1 MKILRETEAAQT
13 MPPGNSNTP
22 GLTPKFLCYV
32 HLSRVIASL
41 LLTESVYKMNSNH
54 QSTDFNSICIV
65 RLSAIGDVTHML
77 PIIHSIQKFRPGVK
91 ITWIIGKTE
100 HKLVGDLENVEFI
113 QFNKRLG
120 IKAYREVLSSL
131 SGRKFDV
138 LLACQVSLRANI
150 LSALISAKRK
160 IGYDNSRAK
169 DLHSLVITE
178 KIPEAKV
185 HVLDSFFQFIEHIGI
200 PHKKFD
206 WSLPIPKE
214 AHEFAQM
221 HIPEAKLV
229 LAISPCS
236 SHVLRNWS
244 IQSYVDVANYAIET
258 YNMQIVLLGGM
269 SDLEHE
275 FGEKISAQLKQPPIN
290 LIGKDTLKK
299 LLAILQRCTA
309 LLTPD
314 SGPAHMATCVNT
326 PVLALHA
333 ASNSQRSGPYL
344 SLPWCIDKYAEAAE
358 LHFRQSASQIKWGT
372 KIEKSGVMD
381 LIKPEDVIIKLD
393 KLLQT

>member
-1 MKILRETEAAQT
+1 MILRAIECAQT
-13 MPPGNSNTP
+13 NPAENLSTHC
-22 GLTPKFLCYV
+22 LTPKFLCYV
-32 HLSRVIASL
+32 RLSRVVASL
-41 LLTESVYKMNSNH
+41 LLTESVYKMSSNS
-54 QSTDFNSICIV
+54 QSTDFQSICIV

-77 PIIHSIQKFRPGVK
+77 PIIHSIQKFRPGTS

-113 QFNKRLG
+113 QFNKSLG
-120 IKAYREVLSSL
+120 INAYREVLTKL
-131 SGRKFDV
+131 AGRKFDV

-160 IGYDNSRAK
+160 VGYDNSRAK
-169 DLHSLVITE
+169 DFHSLVVNE
-178 KIPEAKV
+178 KIPAANV

-200 PHKKFD
+200 AHKKFD
-206 WSLPIPKE
+206 WSLPIPQQD
-214 AHEFAQM
+214 HEFARE
-221 HIPEAKLV
+221 HIPANKRV

-236 SHVLRNWS
+236 SHTLRNWS
-244 IQSYVDVANYAIET
+244 IQSYIDVANYAIEKH
-258 YNMQIVLLGGM
+258 NMHIVLLGGN
-269 SDLEHE
+269 SDLELE
-275 FGEKISAQLKQPPIN
+275 FGEKISAQLKQAPTN

-344 SLPWCIDKYAEAAE
+344 SLPWCIDKYSEAAMR
-358 LHFRQSASQIKWGT
+358 HFNKSAEQIKWGT
-372 KIEKSGVMD
+372 KIEKPGVMD

-393 KLLQT
+393 KLLKT

>member
-1 MKILRETEAAQT
+1 MSSEDTL
-13 MPPGNSNTP
+13 NTD
-22 GLTPKFLCYV
+22 
-32 HLSRVIASL
+32 I
-41 LLTESVYKMNSNH
+41 
-54 QSTDFNSICIV
+54 NSICIV

-77 PIIHSIQKFRPGVK
+77 PIIHSIQKFRPGTR

-100 HKLVGDLENVEFI
+100 HKLVGDLHNVEFI
-113 QFNKRLG
+113 QFNKSLG
-120 IKAYREVLSSL
+120 LKAYQQVLKEL

-160 IGYDNSRAK
+160 IGYDKTRAK
-169 DLHSLVITE
+169 DFHTLVVNE
-178 KIPEAKV
+178 KIPSAKN

-200 PHKKFD
+200 AHKKFD
-206 WSLPIPKE
+206 WSLPIPDD
-214 AHEFAQM
+214 AHEFAQAQ
-221 HIPEAKLV
+221 IPANKQV

-236 SHVLRNWS
+236 SHRLRNWTV
-244 IQSYVDVANYAIET
+244 QSYVDVANYAIEKHS
-258 YNMQIVLLGGM
+258 MHIVLLGGN

-275 FGEKISAQLKQPPIN
+275 YADKIATQLKQSPTN

-299 LLAILQRCTA
+299 LLAVLQRCTA

-333 ASNSQRSGPYL
+333 ASNSHRSGPYL
-344 SLPWCIDKYAEAAE
+344 SLPWCIDKYSDAAQ
-358 LHFRQSASQIKWGT
+358 LHFNKTANQIKWGS
-372 KIEKSGVMD
+372 KIEKPGVMD

-393 KLLQT
+393 KLLQK

>member
-1 MKILRETEAAQT
+1 MS
-13 MPPGNSNTP
+13 PNSQNTD
-22 GLTPKFLCYV
+22 
-32 HLSRVIASL
+32 I
-41 LLTESVYKMNSNH
+41 
-54 QSTDFNSICIV
+54 NSICIV

-77 PIIHSIQKFRPGVK
+77 PIIHSIQKFRPSTK

-100 HKLVGDLENVEFI
+100 LRLVGDLDNVEFI
-113 QFNKRLG
+113 QFNKSLG
-120 IKAYREVLSSL
+120 LKAYQEVLTNIG
-131 SGRKFDV
+131 GRKFDA

-150 LSALISAKRK
+150 LSALIPAKRK
-160 IGYDNSRAK
+160 IGYDNARAK
-169 DLHSLVITE
+169 DFHGLVINE
-178 KIPEAKV
+178 KIAPAKV

-206 WSLPIPKE
+206 WSLSIPEE
-214 AHEFAQM
+214 AHQFAQQ
-221 HIPEAKLV
+221 HIPDDKLI

-236 SHVLRNWS
+236 SHPLRNWS
-244 IQSYVDVANYAIET
+244 IQSYVDVANYAIEKHG
-258 YNMQIVLLGGM
+258 MCIVLLGGN
-269 SDLEHE
+269 SDLENE
-275 FGEKISAQLKQPPIN
+275 FGNKISSQLKTVPIN
-290 LIGKDTLKK
+290 LIGKDTLKR
-299 LLAILQRCTA
+299 LLAVLQRCTA

-344 SLPWCIDKYAEAAE
+344 SLPWCIDKYSDAAK
-358 LHFRQSASQIKWGT
+358 LHFRKSADQIKWGT
-372 KIEKSGVMD
+372 KIEKPGVMD

>member
-1 MKILRETEAAQT
+1 MSPDPK
-13 MPPGNSNTP
+13 NTD
-22 GLTPKFLCYV
+22 
-32 HLSRVIASL
+32 I
-41 LLTESVYKMNSNH
+41 
-54 QSTDFNSICIV
+54 NSICII

-77 PIIHSIQKFRPGVK
+77 PIIHSIQKFRPGTK

-100 HKLVGDLENVEFI
+100 YKLVGDLENVEFI
-113 QFNKRLG
+113 QFNKSLG
-120 IKAYREVLSSL
+120 IKAYQQVLAKL
-131 SGRKFDV
+131 AGRKFDV

-150 LSALISAKRK
+150 LSMLISAKRK
-160 IGYDNSRAK
+160 IGYDKYRAK
-169 DLHSLVITE
+169 DFHTLAVNE
-178 KIPEAKV
+178 KITPAKN

-200 PHKKFD
+200 PHKKLD
-206 WSLPIPKE
+206 WSLPIPKD
-214 AHEFAQM
+214 AHEFAQAQ
-221 HIPEAKLV
+221 IPENKQV

-236 SHVLRNWS
+236 SHPLRNWNV
-244 IQSYVDVANYAIET
+244 QSYIDVANYAIEKH
-258 YNMQIVLLGGM
+258 NMHIVLLGGN
-269 SDLEHE
+269 SNLERE
-275 FGEKISAQLKQPPIN
+275 FGEEISAQLIQPPTN

-333 ASNSQRSGPYL
+333 ASNSHRSGPYL
-344 SLPWCIDKYAEAAE
+344 SLPWCIDKYSAAAE
-358 LHFRQSASQIKWGT
+358 LHFNKPAEQLKWGA
-372 KIEKSGVMD
+372 KIEKPGVMD

>member
-1 MKILRETEAAQT
+1 MSSKDPR
-13 MPPGNSNTP
+13 NTD
-22 GLTPKFLCYV
+22 
-32 HLSRVIASL
+32 I
-41 LLTESVYKMNSNH
+41 
-54 QSTDFNSICIV
+54 NSICIV

-77 PIIHSIQKFRPGVK
+77 PIIHSIQKFRPGTK

-100 HKLVGDLENVEFI
+100 YKLVGDLENVEFI
-113 QFNKRLG
+113 QFNKSLG
-120 IKAYREVLSSL
+120 MKAYQQVLTKL
-131 SGRKFDV
+131 GRRKFDV

-150 LSALISAKRK
+150 LTALISAKRK
-160 IGYDNSRAK
+160 IGYNKSRAR
-169 DLHSLVITE
+169 DLHTLVVNE
-178 KIPEAKV
+178 KITPAEN

-200 PHKKFD
+200 SHKKFD
-206 WSLPIPKE
+206 WSLPIPTE
-214 AHEFAQM
+214 AHEFAQA
-221 HIPEAKLV
+221 HIPKDKLV

-236 SHVLRNWS
+236 SHPLRNWNV
-244 IQSYVDVANYAIET
+244 QSYIDVANYAIEKHS
-258 YNMQIVLLGGM
+258 MHIVLLGGH
-269 SDLEHE
+269 SDLERE
-275 FGEKISAQLKQPPIN
+275 FGDKISAQLKQPPTN

-344 SLPWCIDKYAEAAE
+344 SLPWCIDKYSDAAQ
-358 LHFRQSASQIKWGT
+358 LHFNKPVEQIKWGA
-372 KIEKSGVMD
+372 KIEKPGVMD